1 MSRVRRRA
9 IAAFVALGTLSI
21 CAATAL
27 AAPDIFTLEVSPSVG
42 GESDTY
48 VAKVNIEVSGISGP
62 ERYSHPEFD
71 DFTILDTQIQQTTSM
86 QIDPTAGRTLK
97 TIEVRT
103 YFLQPNKTGRLR
115 IGPAKIRLN
124 GQDFETRQLSVEVQA
139 AGTTSSGP
147 TMPTPRPTDPDPT
160 IAGGVGVPGFESP
173 DPRNREDMF
182 LHVVA
187 DKRNV
192 YEGEQV
198 IVTWLLYTRSEILKF
213 EPRPPGLDGL
223 WSEKL
228 YEPDNYFRYHEDVVG
243 GVPYQVAIVSKRAVF
258 PTRTGT
264 LKIAP
269 FEADVS
275 GLYTPLGQGEKLESK
290 SLSLEVQP
298 LPDGAPPGFDPTYVG
313 VFTIDALADRTQ
325 IDAGQSLTL
334 TVTVRGEGAIRRT
347 SAPKLD
353 VPDFQFRAPR
363 DFKEKVDTSSDRVRG
378 ERVYS
383 YWATPGRGG
392 AQEIPPITLSYFNP
406 RTGQYD
412 YAKSQP
418 ISIVVSGDPSKL
430 DDDDAS
436 GRENVIG
443 RDIRLQ
449 REGDTISSRTVPRM
463 YRQWWFWLFA
473 GFPLFGFAGVVVT
486 DRVREGLR
494 SDTPRSR
501 LRRARGRAK
510 KRFRVADIHLRGNR
524 PAKFFGELARVI
536 YEYIEE
542 RVGQPVQAM
551 TRVELKAFLVGNG
564 FADETVAR
572 IDEELEACDF
582 ARFAPSAA
590 GPGEMKAALRRI
602 QELLREIEKTRTD
615 TQANAEGQEA

>member
-1 MSRVRRRA
+1 MSPVRRRA
-9 IAAFVALGTLSI
+9 IAAFVALSALGF
-21 CAATAL
+21 AASPAI
-27 AAPDIFTLEVSPSVG
+27 AAPDVFTLEVSPSVG

-62 ERYSHPEFD
+62 ERYWHPELD

-86 QIDPTAGRTLK
+86 QIDPTTGRSLK

-103 YFLQPNKTGRLR
+103 YFLQPKRTGRLR
-115 IGPAKIRLN
+115 IGPAKMKLN
-124 GQDFETRQLSVEVQA
+124 GQEFETRQLSVEVQA
-139 AGTTSSGP
+139 AGTSGGP
-147 TMPTPRPTDPDPT
+147 AMPTPQPTDPDPT
-160 IAGGVGVPGFESP
+160 IAGGIGVPGFERP
-173 DPRNREDMF
+173 DPRNRQDMF

-187 DKRNV
+187 DKREV

-198 IVTWLLYTRSEILKF
+198 IVTWLLYTRGEILKF

-228 YEPDNYFRYHEDVVG
+228 YEPDNYFRYHEDMVG

-264 LKIAP
+264 VKIEP

-275 GLYTPLGQGEKLESK
+275 GLYTPIGQGEKLESK
-290 SLSLEVQP
+290 SLTLEVEP

-313 VFTIDALADRTQ
+313 VFSVDARADRTQ

-383 YWATPGRGG
+383 YWTTPRKGG
-392 AQEIPPITLSYFNP
+392 SQELPAITLSYFNP
-406 RTGQYD
+406 RTATYE

-418 ISIVVSGDPSKL
+418 IAIVVSGDPSTL
-430 DDDDAS
+430 DEDAED

-449 REGDTISSRTVPRM
+449 RGGDTISSRTAPRM
-463 YRQWWFWLFA
+463 YRMWWFWLLA
-473 GFPLFGFAGVVVT
+473 GFPLLGFAGVVIT
-486 DRVREGLR
+486 DRVREGLQ

-536 YEYIEE
+536 YEFIEE
-542 RVGQPVQAM
+542 RVGQPVQSMPRA
-551 TRVELKAFLVGNG
+551 ELEAFLVGRG
-564 FADETVAR
+564 FSPETVTR

-602 QELLREIEKTRTD
+602 QDLLREIEKTRTD
-615 TQANAEGQEA
+615 AATAEDGEA

>member
-1 MSRVRRRA
+1 MSA
-9 IAAFVALGTLSI
+9 ICLLGSI
-21 CAATAL
+21 AD
-27 AAPDIFTLEVSPSVG
+27 AAPDVFTLEVSPSVG

-62 ERYSHPEFD
+62 ERYWHPELD

-86 QIDPTAGRTLK
+86 QIDPTVGRTLK

-115 IGPAKIRLN
+115 IGPAKMRLN
-124 GQDFETRQLSVEVQA
+124 GQEHETRQLFVEVQA
-139 AGTTSSGP
+139 AGTSGTP
-147 TMPTPRPTDPDPT
+147 TVPTPKPTQPDPT
-160 IAGGVGVPGFESP
+160 SAGGVGVPGFERP
-173 DPRNREDMF
+173 DARIRDEMF

-187 DKRNV
+187 DKEEV
-192 YEGEQV
+192 FEGEQV

-228 YEPDNYFRYHEDVVG
+228 YEPDNYFRYHQDVVG
-243 GVPYQVAIVSKRAVF
+243 GVPYEVAIVSKRAVF

-264 LKIAP
+264 VQIAP

-275 GLYTPLGQGEKLESK
+275 GLYTPLGQGVRLKSK
-290 SLSLEVQP
+290 ALSLTVNP

-313 VFTIDALADRTQ
+313 VFSIDAHADRTQ

-334 TVTVRGEGAIRRT
+334 TVTVRGEGPIRRT
-347 SAPKLD
+347 SAPKISI
-353 VPDFQFRAPR
+353 PGFAFRVPR
-363 DFKEKVDTSSDRVRG
+363 DFKEDVDTSSDTVRG
-378 ERVYS
+378 ERIYS
-383 YWATPGRGG
+383 YWATPRKGG
-392 AQEIPPITLSYFNP
+392 SQEIPPITISYFNP
-406 RTGQYD
+406 ATRQYEF
-412 YAKSQP
+412 AKSQP
-418 ISIVVSGDPSKL
+418 VSIVVDGDPSKL
-430 DDDDAS
+430 DQDDES
-436 GRENVIG
+436 GRQNVIG
-443 RDIRLQ
+443 RDIRLL

-463 YRQWWFWLFA
+463 YRSWWFWVLA
-473 GFPLFGFAGVVVT
+473 AFPFMGFAGVIIG

-494 SDTPRSR
+494 SNTPRSR

-524 PAKFFGELARVI
+524 PGKFFGELARVI
-536 YEYIEE
+536 YEFVEE
-542 RVGQPVQAM
+542 RAGQPVQSM
-551 TRVELKAFLVGNG
+551 TRNELKILLVSKG
-564 FADETVAR
+564 FALETVTH

-590 GPGEMKAALRRI
+590 GPGEMKAALRRV
-602 QELLREIEKTRTD
+602 QDLLREIEKTRTD
-615 TQANAEGQEA
+615 TAGAANKDTAQKDAAL